1 MSVHTSL
8 FILTARF
15 TLTQNNHIIIIEIIG
30 FCSLVVGRSKLP
42 VAIAYSTAGWVVN
55 ILQDEAKEL

>member
-15 TLTQNNHIIIIEIIG
+15 TLTHIIIIEIIG
-30 FCSLVVGRSKLP
+30 FCSLVRRQIKASRSA